1 MYLNY
6 NISKTFKMFID
17 LVVNYTFLKSLIVGL
32 LLFCIL
38 VLINNKS
45 DKTKYIVFALNLLII
60 ISIMDYYGSNLFEC
74 FDHYLN
80 NIYGYYLNSIIFL
93 IVISILYLKKVI
105 NIKLLIPF
113 YYISL
118 VNILFSLFMTYYLKN
133 NVLFVIG
140 NIYPMIKFG
149 NYIYI
154 IFLVFILGIF
164 ICRSIRSKK
173 YGR

>member
-6 NISKTFKMFID
+6 SFIETFKMLID
-17 LVVNYTFLKSLIVGL
+17 LVINYTFLKTLIVGTL
-32 LLFCIL
+32 IFCIL

-45 DKTKYIVFALNLLII
+45 SKTKYSLFIINFLII
-60 ISIMDYYGSNLFEC
+60 ISIINYYGLSIFNC
-74 FDHYLN
+74 FDNYLN
-80 NIYGYYLNSIIFL
+80 NIYGYFLNSIIFL
-93 IVISILYLKKVI
+93 IVFNLVYSKKII

-133 NVLFVIG
+133 NVLIVIG

-154 IFLVFILGIF
+154 IFIILIIVIF
-164 ICRSIRSKK
+164 IYKYIRSKK